1 MNSFGKLF
9 KVSVYGESHG
19 PSIGVL
25 IDGVKPGIKLDY
37 ELIDEFLNKRRPN
50 YLGSTPRKEK
60 DIYTIESGVF
70 NDVTTGTPLLVNIK
84 NENIKS
90 KDYKTIED
98 IYRPSHTDF
107 VAKAKYK
114 GYNNLP
120 GSSHFSGRI
129 TAGLVVAGAIAKMH
143 TNYEI
148 ESEIIKVGAL
158 NDLSEIDDYIA
169 GIKDEKDS
177 IGAVIRLKAKN
188 VEAGLGE
195 PFFGSADSVIA
206 AIMYSVPAVKGV
218 SFGTGFRGVVLKG
231 SEFNDSYLDKDG
243 KTKTNHAGGI
253 NGGITNGNEV
263 VVNVFIKPAS
273 SIGKPQKT
281 FNFKTNEMDTLEIE
295 GRHDSFIAKRAM
307 IVLESALHIA
317 LCDLKLLN
325 IYNK

>member
-9 KVSVYGESHG
+9 KVAIYGESHG

-25 IDGVKPGIKLDY
+25 IDGIKPGIKLNY
-37 ELIDEFLNKRRPN
+37 KLIDSFLNKRRPN
-50 YLGSTPRKEK
+50 YVGSTPRKEK
-60 DIYTIESGVF
+60 DIYTIESGVY
-70 NDVTTGTPLLVNIK
+70 DDTTTGTPLLINIK
-84 NENIKS
+84 NENVIK
-90 KDYKTIED
+90 KDYDKFSQ

-107 VAKAKYK
+107 VAKEKFK

-148 ESEIIKVGAL
+148 TSEFVKVGTL
-158 NDLSEIDDYIA
+158 KNLGELDQYIKN
-169 GIKDEKDS
+169 IKTEKDS
-177 IGAVIRLKAKN
+177 IGAVIKLTAKG

-195 PFFGSADSVIA
+195 PFFGAADSVIA
-206 AIMYSVPAVKGV
+206 AIMYSIPAVKGV
-218 SFGTGFRGVVLKG
+218 SFGTGFDGVLLKG
-231 SEFNDSYLDKDG
+231 SEFNDVYVDKSG

-253 NGGITNGNEV
+253 NGGITNGNEI
-263 VVNVFIKPAS
+263 VVNVFIKPTS
-273 SIGKPQKT
+273 TIGKAQET
-281 FNFKTNEMDTLEIE
+281 FNFKTNKMDVLKAT

-307 IVLESALHIA
+307 VVLESALHIA